1 MELKYQKFIVNRGT
15 ATFEDISEIL
25 KLVKNTI
32 SEKYGINLEE
42 EIIIIKNSDK

>member
-1 MELKYQKFIVNRGT
+1 MLEAEN
-15 ATFEDISEIL
+15 DIGPPKSSG
-25 KLVKNTI
+25 VKNTI